1 MILDHNRLPYKDWV
15 VREALNIKSDKCT
28 FALDI
33 HAWCCYEHD
42 LGCSYQK
49 DPRNAFTHYLAASVG
64 LGPADVSAWTLAI
77 PITRREADARFRRCL
92 QKHSKLG
99 RFSPMSWW
107 RWLGV
112 RIGAVL

>member
-1 MILDHNRLPYKDWV
+1 MLNPNRLPYKDWV
-15 VREALNIKSDKCT
+15 VNEALNIKSDKCT

-42 LGCSYQK
+42 LGCSYGK
-49 DPRNAFTHYLAASVG
+49 DPRNAFTHYLAGEVG
-64 LGPADVSAWTLAI
+64 LGPVGDSWTHAI
-77 PITRREADARFRRCL
+77 PLSRSAADARFRRCL

-99 RFSPMSWW
+99 KFSPMSWW
-107 RWLGV
+107 RWVGV